1 MSKVLPL
8 EWCRKMPVAEHEGFS
23 DTDSDDKDS
32 DYEEVVIP
40 NAKRKIPSR
49 QNSIPNRRYQKYI
62 HYVEFQQKS
71 RQKSDPGFREL
82 RQDLLENPQSGSNQ
96 ASRSCHL
103 SLLEDIYRGESVYF
117 NVTM

>member
-8 EWCRKMPVAEHEGFS
+8 ERCRKMPVAEHEGFS
-23 DTDSDDKDS
+23 DTDSDEEKDS

-62 HYVEFQQKS
+62 HYVEFQQTA
-71 RQKSDPGFREL
+71 
-82 RQDLLENPQSGSNQ
+82 LESKILVN
-96 ASRSCHL
+96 R
-103 SLLEDIYRGESVYF
+103 
-117 NVTM
+117 

>member
-1 MSKVLPL
+1 MRKVLPL
-8 EWCRKMPVAEHEGFS
+8 ERCRKMPVAEHEGFS
-23 DTDSDDKDS
+23 DTDSDEEKDS

-82 RQDLLENPQSGSNQ
+82 RQDLLKNLKAVQTKQSKPS
-96 ASRSCHL
+96 
-103 SLLEDIYRGESVYF
+103 SLLSRR
-117 NVTM
+117 